1 MKSILAISIL
11 VAAASSLLATEP
23 TKEKSASLPPPVG
36 KKKFTFQQIEQQKD
50 QLRDKIVL
58 IEITLVGEGG
68 DIGNGMLR
76 YFAEDTSGSAMP
88 YGRVDFPRDALNKLG
103 LLDNPKKGP
112 LSVYARVHVFSEKK
126 AAAIYMAI
134 GTHVAVEN
142 GKATYS
148 W

>member
-1 MKSILAISIL
+1 
-11 VAAASSLLATEP
+11 
-23 TKEKSASLPPPVG
+23 SASVPPPLG

-50 QLRDKIVL
+50 QLKDKIVL

-68 DIGNGMLR
+68 DIGSGMLR

-88 YGRVDFPRDALNKLG
+88 YGRVDF
-103 LLDNPKKGP
+103 
-112 LSVYARVHVFSEKK
+112 SVYARVHVFPEKE
-126 AAAIYMAI
+126 AAAICVAV

-142 GKATYS
+142 GEATYS

>member
-1 MKSILAISIL
+1 MKPILAISIL
-11 VAAASSLLATEP
+11 VAAASSLLATEQDDPP

-50 QLRDKIVL
+50 QLKDKIVL

-103 LLDNPKKGP
+103 LVDSPKKGA
-112 LSVYARVHVFSEKK
+112 LSVYARVHVFPEKE
-126 AAAIYMAI
+126 AAAIC
-134 GTHVAVEN
+134 VAVEN